1 MMIRQLL
8 KLIWNQR
15 RQNSWIAFELLLVFV
30 ALWAIADLFVV
41 QTTLYL
47 RPLGYRVENCW
58 RLSFDNYT
66 QEATEYE
73 SDTLLHKTQGEAL
86 TAILDRLRR
95 CDEVEDACVAFF
107 SSPYSS
113 GNTWR
118 SLLPCTAD
126 SARFKEQSYHC
137 YYVTPEYFN
146 VFGIRG
152 QGGEALDELSR
163 KHPSDIFVT
172 PELAVDFF
180 GSINA
185 AAGQKVVMS
194 SGGTEVHI
202 AAVTTPIRE
211 DDFSRSTAM
220 FYQVMDAAEVE
231 QRSGLFGAAMMEAS
245 LRMKTAMT
253 QEQMDAFLIGLGDRL
268 RDGNLYVNGAES
280 WLDKRDSLLAH
291 TWQMLHISLLLVLF
305 ILLNVFFGV
314 ISVFWLRIEQRRS
327 EIGLRMAMGSTRSKV
342 GFFFTAEGWLLLVTI
357 LPLSLIVIANFFVME
372 IPETYHIPF
381 TWWRLLIGLGLAL
394 FVLLSIISLGTWFP
408 ASRAM
413 KVQPAEVL
421 RDE

>member
-15 RQNSWIAFELLLVFV
+15 RQNSWIAFELLVVFV

-47 RPLGYRVENCW
+47 RPLGYQVENCW

-73 SDTLLHKTQGEAL
+73 ADTLLHKTQGEAL

-118 SLLPCTAD
+118 SLMPCTAD

-185 AAGQKVVMS
+185 AAGQKVVTS
-194 SGGTEVHI
+194 SGDTEVRI

-220 FYQVMDAAEVE
+220 FYHVMDAAEVE

-253 QEQMDAFLIGLGDRL
+253 QEQMDAFLIGLGNQL

-280 WLDKRDSLLAH
+280 GLDKRDSLLAH
-291 TWQMLHISLLLVLF
+291 TWQTLHISLL
-305 ILLNVFFGV
+305 
-314 ISVFWLRIEQRRS
+314 
-327 EIGLRMAMGSTRSKV
+327 
-342 GFFFTAEGWLLLVTI
+342 
-357 LPLSLIVIANFFVME
+357 
-372 IPETYHIPF
+372 
-381 TWWRLLIGLGLAL
+381 
-394 FVLLSIISLGTWFP
+394 
-408 ASRAM
+408 
-413 KVQPAEVL
+413 
-421 RDE
+421 

>member
-47 RPLGYRVENCW
+47 RPLGYQVENCW

-152 QGGEALDELSR
+152 QG
-163 KHPSDIFVT
+163 
-172 PELAVDFF
+172 
-180 GSINA
+180 
-185 AAGQKVVMS
+185 
-194 SGGTEVHI
+194 
-202 AAVTTPIRE
+202 
-211 DDFSRSTAM
+211 
-220 FYQVMDAAEVE
+220 
-231 QRSGLFGAAMMEAS
+231 
-245 LRMKTAMT
+245 
-253 QEQMDAFLIGLGDRL
+253 
-268 RDGNLYVNGAES
+268 
-280 WLDKRDSLLAH
+280 
-291 TWQMLHISLLLVLF
+291 
-305 ILLNVFFGV
+305 
-314 ISVFWLRIEQRRS
+314 
-327 EIGLRMAMGSTRSKV
+327 
-342 GFFFTAEGWLLLVTI
+342 
-357 LPLSLIVIANFFVME
+357 
-372 IPETYHIPF
+372 
-381 TWWRLLIGLGLAL
+381 
-394 FVLLSIISLGTWFP
+394 
-408 ASRAM
+408 
-413 KVQPAEVL
+413 
-421 RDE
+421 